1 MQFVFLI
8 NGFVLLALAVLMG
21 IVALI
26 FPQTSGIFWVGFL
39 LTGLVG
45 GLIAISNAR
54 PDLKIRASHSFLLTT
69 TIWMTAAIA
78 GALPLYLWGLS
89 PVDAFFEAMSGITT
103 TGSTVMSGLDTTPP
117 GILIWRA
124 ILQALGGIGFIVAG
138 VALLPIM
145 KVGGMQLFRTES
157 SEKGEKE
164 LANAAHFALATLG
177 AYAALM
183 VLCGVLYLIGG
194 MSPFDAVTHA
204 MTTLST
210 GGYSNY
216 DASFGHFT
224 SPFLQ
229 YTATVFMFLAAL
241 PFAWYIRAMLK
252 GTFAN
257 EQVHTL
263 VMFVIGAAVLLTI
276 WLVAISDEPLEEAF
290 RHSIFNIVAAVTTTG
305 YATTDYTLWG
315 PFAVALFFAI
325 TAVGGCTGSTSGGAK
340 MMRWIVFF
348 RLAGLQLRRIAMPHA
363 VLVARYEGRRI
374 EEDVISG
381 VVNFFMLYFGMI
393 AFLALALSL
402 DGLDFETS
410 ISGAMT
416 AVANVGPG
424 VGHIIGPAGNFAPV
438 DEAAKLL
445 LSFGMFMVRLE
456 LMTVFVLLAPAYWR
470 SI

>member
-8 NGFVLLALAVLMG
+8 NGFVLLALAVLMA

-26 FPQTSGIFWVGFL
+26 FPQTSEIFWVGFM

-45 GLIAISNAR
+45 ALVSISNAR
-54 PDLKIRASHSFLLTT
+54 PDLKIRAPHSFLLTT

-78 GALPLYLWGLS
+78 GALPLMLWGMS
-89 PVDAFFEAMSGITT
+89 PADAFFEAMSGITT

-183 VLCGVLYLIGG
+183 VLCGILYMAGG

-229 YTATVFMFLAAL
+229 YTATLFMLLAAL
-241 PFAWYIRAMLK
+241 PFAWYIRVMMK
-252 GTFAN
+252 GSFAN
-257 EQVHTL
+257 EQVRTL
-263 VMFVIGAAVLLTI
+263 VLFVLGAAIVLTV
-276 WLVAISDEPLEEAF
+276 WLMATSDKPLEEAF
-290 RHSIFNIVAAVTTTG
+290 RQSIFNIVAAVTTTG

-315 PFAVALFFAI
+315 PFAVAFFFTI

-348 RLAGLQLRRIAMPHA
+348 RLAGMQLRRIAMPHA
-363 VLVARYEGRRI
+363 VVVARYEGRRI
-374 EEDVISG
+374 EEDVVSG
-381 VVNFFMLYFGMI
+381 VVNFFMLYFGVI

-402 DGLDFETS
+402 DGLDFETA

-424 VGHIIGPAGNFAPV
+424 VGSIIGPAGNFSSLDDP
-438 DEAAKLL
+438 AKIL
-445 LSFGMFMVRLE
+445 LSLGMFMGRLE
-456 LMTVFVLLAPAYWR
+456 LLTVFVLLSPVYWR
-470 SI
+470 SV